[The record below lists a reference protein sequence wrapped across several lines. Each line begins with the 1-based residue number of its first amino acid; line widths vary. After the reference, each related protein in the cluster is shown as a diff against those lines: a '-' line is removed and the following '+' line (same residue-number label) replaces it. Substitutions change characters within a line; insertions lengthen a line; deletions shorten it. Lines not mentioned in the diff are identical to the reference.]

1 VEVYIDDIVI
11 HSKNEHEHDRLINE
25 VFIRLEQNNMKIN
38 QEKIQWK
45 AKEIKLLGVTL
56 NGREQ
61 EASEIKRNEALE
73 YPEPKNISE
82 LRRFL
87 GMTGW
92 FSNFIKDYA
101 RKTEKLSDGLKGK
114 GKNWKWTSEMVKEF
128 EEIKEELRKLKK
140 LLLADYDKPFMLRTD
155 ASNTGLGAVL
165 LQEDENKEWK
175 PIQWAS
181 KKLTPT
187 ERRYGITEKEMYAVV
202 WGIKKFEYELRG
214 RKFRLVTDH
223 KALTEIRKKGQFNN
237 DRVNRWADLIQ
248 EFDFEV
254 EYKKGEELVV
264 PDALSRLYEGEDAET
279 VKNSKMKQAKW
290 EKHVVE
296 QEGQEYWRFD
306 NGVMKKIP
314 QKEERIRIVIKEHEK
329 MNHRGTEPVYYE
341 IKKNYYWPG
350 IKETIAEAIK
360 KCEVCQKLNR
370 KNTGGDRFIE
380 TTRRMEKVALD
391 IAKSGKNYVL
401 IAIDYF
407 SRMIWT
413 RILPKKSAEEV
424 KNVIKE
430 WLNEGTRPI
439 QLITDNGKEFSN
451 EKFKRLC
458 WDYGVEHRLVGI
470 EAHKSNGRVERVI
483 RTLREGLLK
492 VGEGNLSERLETV
505 VRKYNSTYHSAIK
518 CAPVEAWDDKT
529 GIAQVENGRN
539 GAYAKQ
545 FVIRK
550 REEFIR
556 GQKVRITSREN
567 LGNETKQEKGRF
579 RREGIIIDK
588 CGEDSY
594 LVKEGDKIF
603 KKCHY
608 DLKAK
613 L

>member
-1 VEVYIDDIVI
+1 
-11 HSKNEHEHDRLINE
+11 
-25 VFIRLEQNNMKIN
+25 
-38 QEKIQWK
+38 
-45 AKEIKLLGVTL
+45 L

-114 GKNWKWTSEMVKEF
+114 GKNWKWTSEMIKEF
-128 EEIKEELRKLKK
+128 EEIKKELRKLKK

-341 IKKNYYWPG
+341 KRRI
-350 IKETIAEAIK
+350 TIGQGLK
-360 KCEVCQKLNR
+360 
-370 KNTGGDRFIE
+370 
-380 TTRRMEKVALD
+380 
-391 IAKSGKNYVL
+391 
-401 IAIDYF
+401 
-407 SRMIWT
+407 
-413 RILPKKSAEEV
+413 
-424 KNVIKE
+424 
-430 WLNEGTRPI
+430 
-439 QLITDNGKEFSN
+439 
-451 EKFKRLC
+451 KRL
-458 WDYGVEHRLVGI
+458 
-470 EAHKSNGRVERVI
+470 
-483 RTLREGLLK
+483 
-492 VGEGNLSERLETV
+492 
-505 VRKYNSTYHSAIK
+505 
-518 CAPVEAWDDKT
+518 
-529 GIAQVENGRN
+529 Q
-539 GAYAKQ
+539 KQ
-545 FVIRK
+545 
-550 REEFIR
+550 
-556 GQKVRITSREN
+556 
-567 LGNETKQEKGRF
+567 
-579 RREGIIIDK
+579 
-588 CGEDSY
+588 
-594 LVKEGDKIF
+594 
-603 KKCHY
+603 
-608 DLKAK
+608 
-613 L
+613 